1 MLADEILATIMDR
14 PGISAPEIRA
24 AFPDV
29 SRNSVASAIGRLRE
43 DGSIENAGRGAYR
56 GAVLAEVPKLTPA
69 TPSRR
74 QSIIAPASLARLMA
88 GR

>member
-1 MLADEILATIMDR
+1 MLADEILVTIFER

-29 SRNSVASAIGRLRE
+29 NRFDVASAIGRLRE
-43 DGSIENAGRGAYR
+43 DGSIENAGRGTYR
-56 GAVLAEVPKLTPA
+56 AVEAETPELSPVR
-69 TPSRR
+69 PSWR
-74 QSIIAPASLARLMA
+74 QGSIPLPTKARMMA

>member
-43 DGSIENAGRGAYR
+43 DGSIENAGRGTYR
-56 GAVLAEVPKLTPA
+56 AVQAGVPKLSPA
-69 TPSRR
+69 TPPRR